1 MSARSPTA
9 ERSPRWRAI
18 YEVVARI
25 PRGKVT
31 TYGQVATL
39 AGYPGQARQVGYALA
54 GMPEDLD
61 LPWHRVINAK
71 GEVSPRTWTNMHE
84 YQQVLLAREGIV
96 FRGGRLDLK
105 RYRWDPEGP

>member
-1 MSARSPTA
+1 MKEKSPTA
-9 ERSPRWRAI
+9 EGSQRWRAV

-25 PRGKVT
+25 PRGKVA
-31 TYGQVATL
+31 TYGQVASL

-61 LPWHRVINAK
+61 LPWHRVINAR

-84 YQQVLLAREGIV
+84 FQQVLLEREGIA
-96 FRGGRLDLK
+96 FKGARLDMK
-105 RYRWDPEGP
+105 VYRWNPEDD

>member
-1 MSARSPTA
+1 MSGRNPTA

-25 PRGKVT
+25 PRGKVA
-31 TYGQVATL
+31 TYGQVASL

-84 YQQVLLAREGIV
+84 YQQALLEREGIA
-96 FRGGRLDLK
+96 FRSGRLDLK
-105 RYRWDPEGP
+105 RYRWDPEEP